1 LILLPGGEV
10 PNWFRHKRIG
20 SSLSFQIPSL
30 AEGQIK
36 GLLVCAVC
44 APRVQTA
51 PKSSSLSIN
60 INSRPCGI
68 PSRLT
73 REIRKDHICLRYL
86 PVSLIEAEIASGKEI
101 NIDCEVRGSFEV
113 KECGTHVIVDDPN
126 AMVSAKRGRDD
137 NEAGPSNDWSSD
149 ENCPKRLRIDL

>member
-1 LILLPGGEV
+1 
-10 PNWFRHKRIG
+10 
-20 SSLSFQIPSL
+20 
-30 AEGQIK
+30 
-36 GLLVCAVC
+36 
-44 APRVQTA
+44 VQTA

-126 AMVSAKRGRDD
+126 AMDEYVDSDSVDMVSAKRGRDD

-149 ENCPKRLRIDL
+149 ENCPKRLRIDLWLWSITMKRLDCWHPDGVLYDTYGHCSLWCQK